1 MDVRVSL
8 PGGITPREATG
19 RAALSPKWL
28 AAAPHRLLFF
38 VGAANVLL
46 AMAWWTAWLVAARWP
61 GLLPVHAAPVP
72 AGWMHAIVMQYQVLP
87 PFMFGFL
94 LTVFPRWLGL
104 DAVPR
109 GLYAPVGAGLFGGQL
124 LTLAGLC
131 GVPGL
136 VTAGVGLGFAG
147 WTLGLGV
154 LLSLL
159 LREREPNWHARSCAA
174 ALLFG
179 WIGLGLVLA
188 YLGTGNAR
196 LMFAAIK
203 FGGFGLLLPVYFTV
217 NHRMTPFFAGS
228 VFRNYRPWRPM
239 WTLALFWAL
248 VLAHLGLELVHG
260 YAWLWL
266 ADAPLALLATLLL
279 WRWWPR
285 GQGAPMPAIL
295 RVLFLGFAW
304 LPVAFAL
311 YAAQSAWF
319 ATTGAWVAARAP
331 AHALFVGYFGSLLV
345 AMVTRVTQGHSGR
358 LLEFGATAV
367 FAFAAVQ
374 LAALLRIAAELR
386 ADAPAWQVAA
396 GVAWLVAFLPWVL
409 RSAGIYLRP
418 RADGKPG

>member
-1 MDVRVSL
+1 
-8 PGGITPREATG
+8 
-19 RAALSPKWL
+19 
-28 AAAPHRLLFF
+28 
-38 VGAANVLL
+38 
-46 AMAWWTAWLVAARWP
+46 
-61 GLLPVHAAPVP
+61 
-72 AGWMHAIVMQYQVLP
+72 MHAIVMQYQVLP

-104 DAVPR
+104 EALPR
-109 GLYAPVGAGLFGGQL
+109 ARYVPVGLGLFGGQL

-131 GVPGL
+131 GAPGL
-136 VTAGVGLGFAG
+136 VPAGIALGFAG
-147 WTLGLGV
+147 WTFGLGV

-159 LREREPNWHARSCAA
+159 LREHEPNWHARSCAA
-174 ALLFG
+174 ALLLG
-179 WIGLGLVLA
+179 WVGLALVLA
-188 YLGTGNAR
+188 YLWTGNAR

-217 NHRMTPFFAGS
+217 NHRMTPFFAGC
-228 VFRNYRPWRPM
+228 VFPTYRAWRPL
-239 WTLALFWAL
+239 WTLGLFWLL
-248 VLAHLGLELVHG
+248 VLGHLGLELVHG

-266 ADAPLALLATLLL
+266 VDAPLAALAALLL

-285 GQGAPMPAIL
+285 RMDKPMPGIL

-319 ATTGAWVAARAP
+319 ASTGAWVAARAP

-345 AMVTRVTQGHSGR
+345 AMVTRVTQGHAGR
-358 LLEFGATAV
+358 LLELGTTAV
-367 FAFAAVQ
+367 FAFALVQ
-374 LAALLRIAAELR
+374 LATLLRLAAELG
-386 ADAPAWQVAA
+386 ADAGAWQVAA
-396 GVAWLVAFLPWVL
+396 GATWLVAFLPWVL

>member
-1 MDVRVSL
+1 MDKHSASS
-8 PGGITPREATG
+8 PEY
-19 RAALSPKWL
+19 ALSPAML
-28 AAAPHRLLFF
+28 ARAPHRLLFF
-38 VGAANVLL
+38 IGAANVLL
-46 AMAWWTAWLVAARWP
+46 AMSWWTLWLVEARWHVL
-61 GLLPVHAAPVP
+61 GLPQPDIYG
-72 AGWMHAIVMQYQVLP
+72 GWLHAIVMQYHVLA

-94 LTVFPRWLGL
+94 LTVFPRWMGQDELT
-104 DAVPR
+104 VWH
-109 GLYAPVGAGLFGGQL
+109 YVPVGLGLFGGQL

-131 GVPGL
+131 GAPGL
-136 VTAGVGLGFAG
+136 VPAGIAVGLAG
-147 WTLGLGV
+147 WTFGLGV

-174 ALLFG
+174 ALLLG
-179 WIGLGLVLA
+179 WIGLALVLA
-188 YLGTGNAR
+188 YLWTGNAR

-228 VFRNYRPWRPM
+228 VFPAHRAWRPM
-239 WTLALFWAL
+239 WTLAAFWLL
-248 VLAHLGLELVHG
+248 VLSHLGLELIHG

-266 ADAPLALLATLLL
+266 PDLPLVALTSLLL

-285 GQGAPMPAIL
+285 GRDRAMPAIL

-319 ATTGAWVAARAP
+319 AASGDWVAARAP
-331 AHALFVGYFGSLLV
+331 AHARVIGYFGSLLV

-358 LLEFGATAV
+358 LLEFGPTAV
-367 FAFAAVQ
+367 FAFALVQ
-374 LAALLRIAAELR
+374 LAALLRIAAELQV
-386 ADAPAWQVAA
+386 DAMAWQVAA
-396 GVAWLVAFLPWVL
+396 GTAWLLAFLPWVL

-418 RADGKPG
+418 RADGKAG